1 LDGDSLPAMR
11 GPSLDLSQLRSAIEA
26 LAAKLPP
33 GSSAEMTIIG
43 GGAGM
48 MTNLLPENRATVDLD
63 VLECEPP
70 EILDLCCYHAPA
82 VAEALG
88 ISPGWFD
95 ATPLTMRHMM
105 LPGWR
110 NRCVDVGAFGPLRV
124 KAIGRIDLI
133 SLKVIAGRE
142 RDLRDLEAMS
152 PTDTERLQIEAAL
165 PELLRQGANPEV
177 VEQALARLRSGLGD
191 G

>member
-1 LDGDSLPAMR
+1 MR
-11 GPSLDLSQLRSAIEA
+11 GPSLDLLRLRGAIEA

-48 MTNLLPENRATVDLD
+48 MSNLFPESRSTVDLD
-63 VLECEPP
+63 VLDCEPP

-124 KAIGRIDLI
+124 KSIGRIDLI
-133 SLKVIAGRE
+133 ALKVMAGRS
-142 RDLRDLEAMS
+142 RDLEDLGLLKVA
-152 PTDTERLQIEAAL
+152 PGELDQVIEVL
-165 PELLRQGANPEV
+165 PSLITQGANPDDIEKGISV
-177 VEQALARLRSGLGD
+177 ARVLG
-191 G
+191 GSR